1 MTILQHLPNEII
13 HLILEFHGYHVF
25 RNGKYMRQ
33 LDKHRYIPLQTLPI
47 VQPTLYDEWEY
58 EVSYTRR
65 FIYRDDYKYKIYT
78 RVYDDRVVWTMEYN
92 TVLSSQNCYRDYA
105 YIAQESYYKYFIRFT
120 THKWRRPRSP
130 DLSVSDAP
138 CTEPCHIHTLGGYQ
152 KIYEEDIRR
161 KHASPIPHRSDT

>member
-1 MTILQHLPNEII
+1 MHQYLPDEII

-33 LDKHRYIPLQTLPI
+33 LEPVRYIPLQKMPI
-47 VQPTLYDEWEY
+47 IQPTLYDEWTY
-58 EVSYTRR
+58 EVSYIRR

-105 YIAQESYYKYFIRFT
+105 YIEQESYYKYFIRFT
-120 THKWRRPRSP
+120 TH
-130 DLSVSDAP
+130 D
-138 CTEPCHIHTLGGYQ
+138 
-152 KIYEEDIRR
+152 
-161 KHASPIPHRSDT
+161 

>member
-33 LDKHRYIPLQTLPI
+33 LEKHRYIPLQTLPI
-47 VQPTLYDEWEY
+47 IQPTLYDEWEY

-78 RVYDDRVVWTMEYN
+78 RVYEDRVVWTMEYN

-120 THKWRRPRSP
+120 TH
-130 DLSVSDAP
+130 
-138 CTEPCHIHTLGGYQ
+138 E
-152 KIYEEDIRR
+152 
-161 KHASPIPHRSDT
+161 